1 VGPPRTNFS
10 CEPNR
15 DRCVILIC
23 VEDRR
28 NQLKIYFSG
37 KINIYRKELSKKKKK
52 KQNKIK
58 SMVEPL
64 SQAVGVLT
72 SCCLCTLP
80 E

>member
-1 VGPPRTNFS
+1 MGPPRTNFS

-37 KINIYRKELSKKKKK
+37 KINIYRKELSKKKKR
-52 KQNKIK
+52 NKIK
-58 SMVEPL
+58 
-64 SQAVGVLT
+64 
-72 SCCLCTLP
+72 
-80 E
+80 